1 MRIFRTQDAEHFN
14 LQSLPPFRYSM
25 KTTTAHPAAR
35 RSGTTKDQTMLAILG
50 VITILCLLAAV
61 MSKRL
66 SPLVA
71 LIALPIIAALIG
83 GFGLQTSGFIIT
95 GIKNV
100 APVVGMFVFA
110 ILFFGV
116 MTDAGMLD
124 PIIDRILRTVGTRP
138 TRIVVGT
145 ALLAL
150 LVHLDGSGAVT
161 FLVTIPAMLPLYT
174 RLGID
179 RRILACVAA
188 MAAGVNFLP
197 WTGPVLRS
205 SAALHV
211 PVSELFQPL
220 IPVQIVGLA
229 FVFFCAWMLGRREE
243 KRLGLGRFQTTAE
256 HIDVVPQ
263 RVLTEQEAVLRRPRL
278 FWLNLLLTI
287 AVMGIMISGWVDPVV
302 MFMVG
307 TVLALCI
314 NYPNVDAQRA
324 RIDAHAKTALTMA
337 SILLAAG
344 VFTGIMQGTGML
356 KAMAEVAVAQIPAG
370 HGKLIPMVVGF
381 VSMPLS
387 LLFDPD
393 SFYFGV
399 MPVIAEVGR
408 SLGVDPLQVAQASL
422 LGVHTTGFPVSPLTP
437 ATFLLVGL
445 CKVELADHQRFTIPF
460 LFAASVLMTLTA
472 LLLGVF

>member
-1 MRIFRTQDAEHFN
+1 
-14 LQSLPPFRYSM
+14 
-25 KTTTAHPAAR
+25 
-35 RSGTTKDQTMLAILG
+35 MLATLG

-71 LIALPIIAALIG
+71 LIALPIIAALLG
-83 GFGLQTSGFIIT
+83 GFGLQTSAFIIT

-110 ILFFGV
+110 ILFFGI

-145 ALLAL
+145 ATLAL

-161 FLVTIPAMLPLYT
+161 FLVTVPAMLPLYT

-179 RRILACVAA
+179 KRILACVCA

-211 PVSELFQPL
+211 PVADLFQPL

-229 FVFFCAWMLGRREE
+229 FVFACAWWLGRREE
-243 KRLGLGRFQTTAE
+243 KRLGLGAGSTVDA
-256 HIDVVPQ
+256 VPQ
-263 RVLTEQEAVLRRPRL
+263 RVLSEDDIKLRRPRL
-278 FWLNLLLTI
+278 FWVNLILTVLVMVVMI
-287 AVMGIMISGWVDPVV
+287 AGWVDPVV
-302 MFMVG
+302 MFMLG
-307 TVLALCI
+307 TVVALCI

-356 KAMAEVAVAQIPAG
+356 KAIAEVAVAQIPAG
-370 HGKLIPMVVGF
+370 HGKLIPAVVGF
-381 VSMPLS
+381 ISMPLS
-387 LLFDPD
+387 MLFDPD
-393 SFYFGV
+393 SYYFGV
-399 MPVIAEVGR
+399 MPVIAEVGKA
-408 SLGVDPLQVAQASL
+408 LGVDPLQVAQASL

-445 CKVELADHQRFTIPF
+445 CKIELADHQRFTIPF

-472 LLLGVF
+472 LLLGVI